1 MKLKHRLIIAFLIMI
16 AMPVILISIAGG
28 TIVRFQMSSIHESY
42 DVEAKTLQVI
52 TNPTHIL
59 NRITRGIFNEIKL
72 YAISLPEKLS
82 NTAYYEDINNQLKMK
97 YSFLV
102 VRKGE
107 EFIYVG
113 DEKKL
118 DMIEGLLPVYGTG
131 STEVDGGI
139 YLEGKK
145 SFLVKLQ
152 DFIFTDGSEGT
163 IFIITDVN
171 ILMPQIKAVAIQI
184 AIAFIVIL
192 FLTACLL
199 IIWIYRSILKPLNI
213 LRVATDHIKNGDLD
227 YSVSSDTKDEI
238 GQLCEDFE
246 SMRLRLKRLIDD
258 KIQYEET
265 IKELVSNI
273 SHDLKTPLTTIKG
286 YTEGLLDGVADT
298 KEKQTRYLKTVYNK
312 ASDMAVLVDELAYYS
327 KIDSNTIPYSFSSI
341 SLADYFEDCVE
352 DLKLELDVKNIRL
365 EYENRVDRD
374 VKVVADAEQL
384 KRVVYNIINNSV
396 KYMDKPEGIIKICIN
411 DEDAYVRVDIEDNGA
426 GIDKDELPFIFDR
439 FYRGD
444 ASRGTKTG
452 GSGLGLAIAKK
463 VIEDHFGK
471 IWVVSEKGKGTTLSF
486 TLKKAQ

>member
-1 MKLKHRLIIAFLIMI
+1 MKGFF
-16 AMPVILISIAGG
+16 P
-28 TIVRFQMSSIHESY
+28 
-42 DVEAKTLQVI
+42 
-52 TNPTHIL
+52 
-59 NRITRGIFNEIKL
+59 
-72 YAISLPEKLS
+72 
-82 NTAYYEDINNQLKMK
+82 
-97 YSFLV
+97 
-102 VRKGE
+102 
-107 EFIYVG
+107 
-113 DEKKL
+113 
-118 DMIEGLLPVYGTG
+118 YGTG

-139 YLEGKK
+139 YLEGKQ

-238 GQLCEDFE
+238 GQLWEDFE

-298 KEKQTRYLKTVYNK
+298 KEKQTRYLKTIYNK
-312 ASDMAVLVDELAYYS
+312 ASDIWSWWMSCYYS
-327 KIDSNTIPYSFSSI
+327 
-341 SLADYFEDCVE
+341 
-352 DLKLELDVKNIRL
+352 R
-365 EYENRVDRD
+365 
-374 VKVVADAEQL
+374 
-384 KRVVYNIINNSV
+384 
-396 KYMDKPEGIIKICIN
+396 
-411 DEDAYVRVDIEDNGA
+411 
-426 GIDKDELPFIFDR
+426 
-439 FYRGD
+439 
-444 ASRGTKTG
+444 
-452 GSGLGLAIAKK
+452 
-463 VIEDHFGK
+463 
-471 IWVVSEKGKGTTLSF
+471 
-486 TLKKAQ
+486 